1 MNREERNKGIVI
13 TVQIAVLVMTA
24 GFVLAL
30 FTNGSGSSGSAAAGS
45 GPRTGAQIYQ
55 SSCAVCHG
63 PDGEGGVGPELGG
76 GAAVAAFP
84 DVADQ
89 VAVVANGRGAMPSF
103 NRTLTPQEIEA
114 VVEYTR
120 KELG

>member
-1 MNREERNKGIVI
+1 MNREELNKGIVL
-13 TVQIAVLVMTA
+13 TVQIVVLVMTA

-30 FTNGSGSSGSAAAGS
+30 FTNGSGSSGSAATGS
-45 GPRTGAQIYQ
+45 TPRTGAQIYQ
-55 SSCAVCHG
+55 ASCAVCHG
-63 PDGEGGVGPELGG
+63 QDGQGGVGPELGG

-89 VAVVANGRGAMPSF
+89 VAVVANGRSGMPSF
-103 NRTLTPQEIEA
+103 NRTLTPLEIKA

-120 KELG
+120 KDLG

>member
-45 GPRTGAQIYQ
+45 GSTSYHPR
-55 SSCAVCHG
+55 SAVRPCS
-63 PDGEGGVGPELGG
+63 VGR
-76 GAAVAAFP
+76 A
-84 DVADQ
+84 
-89 VAVVANGRGAMPSF
+89 R
-103 NRTLTPQEIEA
+103 
-114 VVEYTR
+114 
-120 KELG
+120 